1 MLQCV
6 AACIFVNAAIS
17 ASTSIPL
24 ICSVL
29 QCVAVCCSVLQC
41 VAVCCSV
48 LQCVAM
54 CYSALQYVHKRLYI
68 HTPHLQC
75 IAVYCSM
82 LRRVAACCVAGCC
95 TVLQCVAVCCRVL
108 QCITVCCSMLPCV
121 AVCCRV
127 LQRHILLI
135 YTQTCVGCQKV
146 LHILLQ
152 TITFIF
158 SHPIHLHSQSSQLLL
173 QCRASESPM
182 DSTACHQI
190 NILTPYTPSRQH
202 RMCLGRQKVICVQD
216 MCSTA
221 CYT

>member
-6 AACIFVNAAIS
+6 TMCCSVYLRQRSHKRLYIHTPHLQCVAVCCSMLQCAAACCNVLQCVAVCCSVCIS

-29 QCVAVCCSVLQC
+29 QCIAVCCGVLQRAALQGVAVCCSV
-41 VAVCCSV
+41 
-48 LQCVAM
+48 
-54 CYSALQYVHKRLYI
+54 
-68 HTPHLQC
+68 
-75 IAVYCSM
+75 
-82 LRRVAACCVAGCC
+82 
-95 TVLQCVAVCCRVL
+95 
-108 QCITVCCSMLPCV
+108 LPCV

-158 SHPIHLHSQSSQLLL
+158 SHPTHLHSQSSQLLL
-173 QCRASESPM
+173 QCRVSESPM
-182 DSTACHQI
+182 YSTACHHI
-190 NILTPYTPSRQH
+190 NILTPYAPARQH
-202 RMCLGRQKVICVQD
+202 RMGVGRQTVICVQD
-216 MCSTA
+216 ICSTA